1 MIRSFQ
7 KPTLNLSSLQKK
19 KHLDVRALEKLLQVW
34 PDCRNSPE
42 GRRFYNFIAP
52 RAEKGSRKRVKKVA
66 RAIDSNPQAIP
77 KLTPTKDKKKWL
89 KEECEHL
96 CKEIVFRR
104 QGVSNNREDEN
115 YRMGTCITCD
125 TWQKLSWGH
134 FIKQNDSKFLV
145 YHPDNSNGQC
155 SRCNGPPG
163 YGREREHKVAINKRV
178 PGLADKLERM
188 HEETKKEFRWTVA
201 SLEKQRDVL
210 KRLLAK
216 GG

>member
-7 KPTLNLSSLQKK
+7 KSISLALTPGK

-52 RAEKGSRKRVKKVA
+52 RAEKGSRKRA
-66 RAIDSNPQAIP
+66 RRFTKAIDDNPQAIP
-77 KLTPTKDKKKWL
+77 KATPTLDKKKML
-89 KEECEHL
+89 KDECEHL

-115 YRMGTCITCD
+115 YRMGNCITCKK
-125 TWQKLSWGH
+125 WHKLTWGH
-134 FIKQNDSKFLV
+134 FITQAASKYLV

-155 SRCNGPPG
+155 ANCNGPPG
-163 YGREREHKVAINKRV
+163 YGRQLDHKAAINARQ
-178 PGLADKLERM
+178 PGLAQKLERM
-188 HEETKKEFRWTVA
+188 HEETKGKFRWTVA
-201 SLEKQRDVL
+201 GLEAQRNLL
-210 KRLLAK
+210 KKLLSQ
-216 GG
+216 GGR